1 MPAAKLATRRGPPGP
16 RALPATRF
24 ADVMRLA
31 ARDRMPYDSRP
42 LSSGGTAGGWD
53 SLDEVIVS
61 D

>member
-1 MPAAKLATRRGPPGP
+1 MPAANFATRLGP
-16 RALPATRF
+16 REPRVSPATRF
-24 ADVMRLA
+24 AAVMRLA

-53 SLDEVIVS
+53 SLEEVIVS